1 MRYWLNSPDRQHRE
15 EFAAR
20 SGAVCQAYAAAVEWH
35 GQGTHTVSVDEKTG
49 MQAVERAAPTLPMKP
64 GQVERQEANY
74 IRHGTLMLTA
84 NLEVATGKVICPTVA
99 STRNEEDFA
108 AHVAQTVASD
118 PQASWILVLDQ
129 LNTHQSEAL
138 VRLVDERC
146 DLGLDLGVKGERG
159 ILKDMKS
166 RRTFLEDAG
175 HRIRFLYTPRHAS
188 WLNQIEIWFSILA
201 RRLLRRGSFQS
212 TDELRQRLLAFI
224 DYFNQTMAKPFR
236 WTYQVRP
243 LSA

>member
-1 MRYWLNSPDRQHRE
+1 MRYWLNSPDRQHPE

-20 SGAVCQAYAAAVEWH
+20 SGAVCQAYAAAVELH

-84 NLEVATGKVICPTVA
+84 SLEVATGKVICPTVA
-99 STRNEEDFA
+99 STRHEEDFA

-118 PQASWILVLDQ
+118 AEASWIFVLDQ

-138 VRLVDERC
+138 VRLVDQRC
-146 DLGLDLGVKGERG
+146 GLGLDLGVKGERG

-166 RRTFLEDAG
+166 RRAFLEGPG

-212 TDELRQRLLAFI
+212 TSELRQRVLAFI
-224 DYFNQTMAKPFR
+224 EYFNQTMAKPFR